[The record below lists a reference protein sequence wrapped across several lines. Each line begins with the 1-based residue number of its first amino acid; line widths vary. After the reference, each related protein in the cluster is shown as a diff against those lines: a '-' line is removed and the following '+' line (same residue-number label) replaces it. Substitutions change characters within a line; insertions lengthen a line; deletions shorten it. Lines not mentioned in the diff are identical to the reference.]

1 MSNDLEVTFMK
12 QRVADLESAASMQRS
27 RTLNTLMDLR
37 VMLQDG
43 DYDEALEM
51 LDVLVG
57 VDEGWPLSFG

>member
-1 MSNDLEVTFMK
+1 MK

-57 VDEGWPLSFG
+57 VDEG

>member
-57 VDEGWPLSFG
+57 VDEG